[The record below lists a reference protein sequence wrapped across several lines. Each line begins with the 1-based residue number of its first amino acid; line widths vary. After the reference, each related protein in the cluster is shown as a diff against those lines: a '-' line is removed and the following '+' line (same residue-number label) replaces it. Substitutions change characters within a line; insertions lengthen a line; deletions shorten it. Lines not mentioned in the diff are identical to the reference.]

1 MSLLLFLLNI
11 SSYTFCRDKGLVSY
25 IGPWI
30 LSEDIDRSK
39 EEQIVIRGSQLKSH
53 K

>member
-1 MSLLLFLLNI
+1 M
-11 SSYTFCRDKGLVSY
+11 CRGEGPRSY

-30 LSEDIDRSK
+30 LSEEINRFEK
-39 EEQIVIRGSQLKSH
+39 EQIVIRGSQLKSY